1 MLYYNV
7 YIPCHE
13 HKALCAIFCII
24 RPVTDVLSS
33 FR

>member
-1 MLYYNV
+1 MLY

-24 RPVTDVLSS
+24 RPVTDVFSLL
-33 FR
+33 R